1 MKVFDFDNTI
11 YDGESV
17 VDFFLFAMK
26 KKHELIKYLPLM
38 IYTATLYKIGIL
50 SIDKLYELSSKMSN
64 VIIKNKEDAE
74 AFIREFWNGNQTKLK
89 KEYLSIISE
98 KDVIISA
105 SPRMLLE
112 GIQDKLKTKNVICSE
127 FNIETGKFEFL
138 CFGPN
143 KLIAFKKRFPNATID
158 EFYTDSKNDKPLMTI
173 SKNVHIVKK

>member
-74 AFIREFWNGNQTKLK
+74 VFIREFWNGNQTKLK
-89 KEYLSIISE
+89 K
-98 KDVIISA
+98 
-105 SPRMLLE
+105 
-112 GIQDKLKTKNVICSE
+112 
-127 FNIETGKFEFL
+127 
-138 CFGPN
+138 
-143 KLIAFKKRFPNATID
+143 
-158 EFYTDSKNDKPLMTI
+158 
-173 SKNVHIVKK
+173 